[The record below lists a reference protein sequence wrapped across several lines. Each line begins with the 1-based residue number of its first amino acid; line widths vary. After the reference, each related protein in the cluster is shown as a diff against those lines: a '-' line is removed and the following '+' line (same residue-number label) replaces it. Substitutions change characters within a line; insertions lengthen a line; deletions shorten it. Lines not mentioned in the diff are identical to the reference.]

1 MDTFVDYFEFPA
13 VALTIIFALLGIIG
27 GLVTYIIRRL
37 TRGYDMVTTEL
48 QELKTSNAILND
60 RVRASKELEVKLID
74 RVDEE
79 FRTLSQQQTDLRLAH
94 GTLREQYSALRQQ
107 HVAME
112 ERYQF
117 IEDRFRYIEG
127 RYLETER
134 GITNLREDLRELRD
148 SIDVDG

>member
-60 RVRASKELEVKLID
+60 RVRASKRFEAKLID
-74 RVDEE
+74 RVDEQ
-79 FRTLSQQQTDLRLAH
+79 FATLSEQHGDLRVDMI
-94 GTLREQYSALRQQ
+94 TLRERYSVLRDQ
-107 HVAME
+107 HSAIE
-112 ERYQF
+112 ER
-117 IEDRFRYIEG
+117 FRNIEG
-127 RYLETER
+127 RYLEMER
-134 GITNLREDLRELRD
+134 GIANVREDLRELRD